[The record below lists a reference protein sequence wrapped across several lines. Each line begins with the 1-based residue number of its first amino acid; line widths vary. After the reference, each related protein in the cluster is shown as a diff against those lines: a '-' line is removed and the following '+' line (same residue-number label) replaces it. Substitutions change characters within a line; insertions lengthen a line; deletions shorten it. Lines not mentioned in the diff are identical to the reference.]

1 MAGLIGLCWSRSAP
15 ALTLPVSA
23 FNWPTNDQSSVVDD
37 LGYAVTQ
44 NPGPIEPRQG
54 LHPHNFVTSLDDFPS
69 LSGDEIIYTAPEDS
83 FTGRMH
89 LNKKPNDNII
99 VIVSNTSLINEQT
112 TATTT
117 AATTR
122 LGDFVPAGY
131 YRAPPPSYGLPMQ
144 YFRTHQDQSQ
154 FGWNDLSAF
163 GGPSFFTGGPSVSGG
178 SGVPLV
184 PISLPNN
191 QVAYVPLNLRML
203 RQLSAKMPIRESN
216 QQSDNAQQNQLNDQY
231 DDQEDDVPLSMTG
244 LQSNVESVVDA
255 QPNPL
260 LSDPSAAGSAFNFN
274 MLGQRRKSQPPKM
287 AVRNPF
293 RAFANNMNLRRVQFV

>member
-1 MAGLIGLCWSRSAP
+1 MAGLIGVCLGRSVP

-37 LGYAVTQ
+37 LGFAVTQ
-44 NPGPIEPRQG
+44 NPGTIEPRQRFN
-54 LHPHNFVTSLDDFPS
+54 PNTVVTSLDDFAA
-69 LSGDEIIYTAPEDS
+69 LSGDEITYTAPEDQIS
-83 FTGRMH
+83 ARTLHKGQD
-89 LNKKPNDNII
+89 KGSI
-99 VIVSNTSLINEQT
+99 VLVYVQNNSNSTQT

-122 LGDFVPAGY
+122 LGDFAGY
-131 YRAPPPSYGLPMQ
+131 YRAPPPSYGVPMQ

-154 FGWNDLSAF
+154 LAWNDLTAF
-163 GGPSFFTGGPSVSGG
+163 GGLGGFGSGGPGVSGA

-203 RQLSAKMPIRESN
+203 RQLTNKMPIRESD
-216 QQSDNAQQNQLNDQY
+216 QQSDNDQQNQQNVQD
-231 DDQEDDVPLSMTG
+231 DDQEDDVPLSMLA
-244 LQSNVESVVDA
+244 LQSNDDSLVDPK
-255 QPNPL
+255 PN
-260 LSDPSAAGSAFNFN
+260 LSLNDASAAGSAFNLN
-274 MLGQRRKSQPPKM
+274 VLGQRRKSQPSKM

-293 RAFANNMNLRRVQFV
+293 RTFAKNMNLRRVQFV